1 MAQAAVKFGEEM
13 KQGDTAIILFQA
25 TEDKDGA
32 FSVGVRTAVKAD
44 HAFVEVFYKM
54 RVPGIKSDL
63 LLHQESLAPVAGNLG
78 YGATNQNFT
87 MPRAS
92 VQFVRVTF
100 FSKVAKEVEFK

>member
-13 KQGDTAIILFQA
+13 KQGDTTIILFDA
-25 TEDKDGA
+25 TDEKGGP
-32 FSVGVRTAVKAD
+32 FSVGVQTSVKAD
-44 HAFVEVFYKM
+44 HAFVEVFYKT
-54 RVPGIKSDL
+54 RVPGIDEDL

-87 MPRAS
+87 MLRES

-100 FSKVAKEVEFK
+100 YQVVGGRVVFR